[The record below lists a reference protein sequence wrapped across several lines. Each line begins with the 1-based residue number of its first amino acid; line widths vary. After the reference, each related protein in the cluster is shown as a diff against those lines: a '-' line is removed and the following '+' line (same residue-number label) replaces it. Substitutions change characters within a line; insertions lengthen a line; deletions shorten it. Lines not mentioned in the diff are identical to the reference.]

1 VRLVGE
7 RVVLRPAHPEDAD
20 ALAQGFADD
29 PTLGAMLG
37 IEPDQENADWLRST
51 FPQDGQNG
59 EERKAFWFAIAH
71 PERDELIGEIGLV
84 GISWPNRRAGLSIL
98 ILPAYRRAGVGR
110 EAIELLV
117 GWAQGELGLHRIEL
131 HTLPENAPM
140 QSLAKACGFVREG
153 TLQDYTFER
162 GRFVD
167 NIGRGRGVLRGDQQR
182 LDDLGRET
190 QARPG
195 RRDQRLDAMFKPRTG

>member
-1 VRLVGE
+1 MRLVGT
-7 RVVLRPAHPEDAD
+7 RVVLRPARREDAD

-37 IEPDQENADWLRST
+37 IDPEHENAEWLRST
-51 FPQDGQNG
+51 FPEDGGTG
-59 EERKAFWFAIAH
+59 EKPEDYWFAITQ
-71 PERDELIGEIGLV
+71 PENGELVGEIGLV

-98 ILPAYRRAGVGR
+98 VLPGSRRVGIGR

-140 QSLAKACGFVREG
+140 QGLAEASGFTLEG
-153 TLQDYTFER
+153 VLRDYTLER
-162 GRFVD
+162 GHFVD
-167 NIGRGRGVLRGDQQR
+167 NVVYAR
-182 LDDLGRET
+182 LP
-190 QARPG
+190 A
-195 RRDQRLDAMFKPRTG
+195 